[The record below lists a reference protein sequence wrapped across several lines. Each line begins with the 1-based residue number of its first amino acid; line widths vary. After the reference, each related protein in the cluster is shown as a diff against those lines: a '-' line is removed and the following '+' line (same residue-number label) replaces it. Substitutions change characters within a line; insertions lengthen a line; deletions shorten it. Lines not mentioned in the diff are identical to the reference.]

1 MESNGLITTASAHTV
16 KETVDRLAAAASAK
30 GLTVFARIDHSAGAA
45 AVGLKLRST
54 EVLLFGNAKG
64 GTPLMQEKQTVGLDL
79 PLRALAWEDAGGKVS
94 VTVNDPGWIAQRH
107 GLGTAHDAIIADMR
121 TLLAALVQEA
131 TQ

>member
-1 MESNGLITTASAHTV
+1 MDSNGLITTASAHSV
-16 KETVDRLAAAASAK
+16 KETVDRLAASASAK
-30 GLTVFARIDHSAGAA
+30 GLTVFARIDHSAGAE
-45 AVGLKLRST
+45 AVGLRLRPT

-94 VTVNDPGWIAQRH
+94 VTVNDPVWIAQRH
-107 GLGTAHDAIIADMR
+107 GLGTTHEAVIAGMR
-121 TLLAALVQEA
+121 TLLTTLVQEA